1 MIKVA
6 GLNISLG
13 DFKIIKDISF
23 EVLKGEYLSLIG
35 PNGAGKST
43 ILKSLCKIVPVTSGS
58 AQILGREIS
67 GYTGKELASKITYT
81 SQLPSNEFTVKELIM
96 FSRYPYLSAF
106 SSITEEDR
114 NKVEESMKI
123 TFTSEFAE
131 RKLNELSSGERQRV
145 AVASALAQE
154 TDIILFD
161 EPATHLDPYYDSQI
175 SELIYNVK
183 KSRNITVVNATH
195 NLNNALKY
203 SDRIMALKNG
213 EIVFTKNSHDVTSED
228 MGSLFG
234 VGFVSMENPVDK
246 KKVMIK
252 L

>member
-1 MIKVA
+1 MIKVKD
-6 GLNISLG
+6 LNISLG
-13 DFKIIKDISF
+13 GLHIIRGVSF
-23 EVLKGEYLSLIG
+23 DVIKGEYLSLIG

-58 AQILGREIS
+58 VHVAGQDITVC
-67 GYTGKELASKITYT
+67 TGKQLASKITYT
-81 SQLPSNEFTVKELIM
+81 SQLPSNDFTVKELIM

-106 SSITEEDR
+106 SSITEKDR
-114 NKVEESMKI
+114 LKVEESMKI
-123 TFTSEFAE
+123 TFTSEFSS

-145 AVASALAQE
+145 AVASALAQD

-161 EPATHLDPYYDSQI
+161 EPVTHLDPYYDSQI
-175 SELIYNVK
+175 SELIFNIK
-183 KSRNITVVNATH
+183 KTRNITVVNATH

-213 EIVFTKNSHDVTSED
+213 NIVFIKRSGDVSSED
-228 MGSLFG
+228 VSGLFG

-246 KKVMIK
+246 KRVMIK

>member
-1 MIKVA
+1 MIKVT

-13 DFKIIKDISF
+13 GLEIIKDITF
-23 EVLKGEYLSLIG
+23 NIVKGEYLSLIG

-106 SSITEEDR
+106 SSLTEEDR

-213 EIVFTKNSHDVTSED
+213 RIVFTKNANEVTSED

-246 KKVMIK
+246 KRVMIK